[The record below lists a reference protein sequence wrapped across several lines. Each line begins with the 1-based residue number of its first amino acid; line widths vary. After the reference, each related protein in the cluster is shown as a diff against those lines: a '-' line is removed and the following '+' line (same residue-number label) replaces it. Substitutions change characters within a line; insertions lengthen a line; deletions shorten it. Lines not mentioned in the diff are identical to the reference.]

1 MLLLILSLQKLSL
14 YATVNE
20 SLLPRRMKLLVVGG
34 GGVCL
39 VLPGG
44 IGRVLVG
51 AGMLGASSP
60 ALMLRMS
67 DW

>member
-1 MLLLILSLQKLSL
+1 M
-14 YATVNE
+14 
-20 SLLPRRMKLLVVGG
+20 LVVGG

-44 IGRVLVG
+44 IGRAPVG

-60 ALMLRMS
+60 ALMLHVS
-67 DW
+67 GW

>member
-1 MLLLILSLQKLSL
+1 
-14 YATVNE
+14 
-20 SLLPRRMKLLVVGG
+20 MKLLVVGG

-44 IGRVLVG
+44 IGRALVG

-60 ALMLRMS
+60 ALMMQMS